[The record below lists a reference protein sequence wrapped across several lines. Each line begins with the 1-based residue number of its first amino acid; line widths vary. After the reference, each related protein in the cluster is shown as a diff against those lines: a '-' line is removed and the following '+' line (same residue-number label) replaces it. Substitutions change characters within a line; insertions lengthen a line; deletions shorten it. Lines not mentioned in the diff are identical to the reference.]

1 MILSCVPPHDLS
13 QVVTRLIDLVSF
25 GTFFLLVISGQAF
38 AWLYD
43 LVLLLWL
50 PEFGSRR
57 QDLGQRVICSRRQ
70 DLGQI
75 SIKRLLVDSMILL
88 CYWLVA
94 RVDRFLITTVVRW
107 YLLHRFDS
115 FVKFVISTMV
125 RQLSVS
131 SLFFDEFVISTIS
144 FCSTMSICSIVW
156 YIRDHHRCQI
166 VSALSFL
173 MNSWSL
179 PWSDSY
185 LFHCFDNITYEQ
197 VLVRST
203 YSAKSFR
210 IGAASMCYS
219 LNMSVEDIQALGRWA
234 SQAFMYYIRAGAR
247 AVRARSIQK
256 KLADG
261 FLMAIVRFFS
271 GFFWLEVAYFS

>member
-70 DLGQI
+70 DLGQM

-131 SLFFDEFVISTIS
+131 SLF
-144 FCSTMSICSIVW
+144 
-156 YIRDHHRCQI
+156 
-166 VSALSFL
+166 L

-179 PWSDSY
+179 PLVSALPWVSAPS
-185 LFHCFDNITYEQ
+185 FDIFGTTT
-197 VLVRST
+197 VVR
-203 YSAKSFR
+203 
-210 IGAASMCYS
+210 
-219 LNMSVEDIQALGRWA
+219 
-234 SQAFMYYIRAGAR
+234 
-247 AVRARSIQK
+247 
-256 KLADG
+256 
-261 FLMAIVRFFS
+261 
-271 GFFWLEVAYFS
+271 